1 MSSKVLKMNK
11 VLFLQKDG
19 SSENIKSNFIII
31 QIIPTHNIM
40 VTIHRVHV
48 VV

>member
-11 VLFLQKDG
+11 VPFLQKDG

-31 QIIPTHNIM
+31 QIIPTHFM
-40 VTIHRVHV
+40 VTINHVHV